1 MYENLLITYEIT
13 KNYSPS
19 ENEEYMCL
27 KHRQY
32 FKEKLLIWRKE
43 LMGKSELFFE
53 ELKENG
59 IRSADIIDLS
69 AQQAEVFADFSTRER
84 QWKLLQEIDFA
95 LTRIEAGEYGY
106 CDITGE
112 EIGLK
117 RLEARPVATRCIEA
131 QEQFERLANT
141 RTGAVS
147 F

>member
-1 MYENLLITYEIT
+1 MHENLLITHETIG
-13 KNYSPS
+13 NYSPS

-32 FKEKLLIWRKE
+32 FKEKLLAWHKE
-43 LMGKSELFFE
+43 LMGKSELFF

-69 AQQAEVFADFSTRER
+69 AQQAEVFADFSSRER
-84 QWKLLQEIDFA
+84 QSKLLQEIDFA
-95 LTRIEAGEYGY
+95 LARIEAGEYGY
-106 CDITGE
+106 CEITGE
-112 EIGLK
+112 DIGLK

-131 QEQFERLANT
+131 QEQFERLSNMRA
-141 RTGAVS
+141 GAVT